1 MSVDQ
6 TIVCKS
12 HSAIYKRSR
21 GQAKQKVPRVL
32 KCLIDFQWC
41 FVERGSSNM
50 KGKSDATI
58 HCLFPEILAIIF
70 SYLDI
75 RDKGRV
81 SQVCSKWRDA
91 AYNRLVWR
99 GVQARLHL
107 RRSNPYLFPS
117 LAKRGIRKIR
127 ILSLKKSLNYVI
139 QNLPN
144 IESLNLKGCYNV
156 TDIGIGHAFVKD
168 LSSLTVLNLSL
179 CKQITDT
186 SLGRIARFLSNL
198 EVLDLAGCCNITN
211 TGLLLCAWGLPK
223 LKYLNL
229 RSCRHISDTGIAHLA
244 GLNASSARGNKNL
257 TTLCLQDCQKITDN
271 ALSNIAKGLVHLES
285 INLSFC
291 CGITESGLAHL
302 AGLRSLRELN
312 LRSCESIGDEGIAHL
327 AVGGLNLTYLD
338 VSFCDKVGDAALKH
352 ISNGLHHLKNLGLN
366 SCHITDDGLCKAARS
381 LHDLRVLNIGQC
393 TQITDASLIS
403 IAENLTSI
411 TNIDLYGCTR
421 VTKTG
426 LEKLMHLPHLQV
438 LNLGLWQR

>member
-41 FVERGSSNM
+41 FVERGSSDM

-229 RSCRHISDTGIAHLA
+229 RSCRQICLFG
-244 GLNASSARGNKNL
+244 AS
-257 TTLCLQDCQKITDN
+257 
-271 ALSNIAKGLVHLES
+271 ES
-285 INLSFC
+285 H
-291 CGITESGLAHL
+291 G
-302 AGLRSLRELN
+302 
-312 LRSCESIGDEGIAHL
+312 
-327 AVGGLNLTYLD
+327 
-338 VSFCDKVGDAALKH
+338 
-352 ISNGLHHLKNLGLN
+352 
-366 SCHITDDGLCKAARS
+366 
-381 LHDLRVLNIGQC
+381 
-393 TQITDASLIS
+393 
-403 IAENLTSI
+403 
-411 TNIDLYGCTR
+411 
-421 VTKTG
+421 
-426 LEKLMHLPHLQV
+426 MM
-438 LNLGLWQR
+438 